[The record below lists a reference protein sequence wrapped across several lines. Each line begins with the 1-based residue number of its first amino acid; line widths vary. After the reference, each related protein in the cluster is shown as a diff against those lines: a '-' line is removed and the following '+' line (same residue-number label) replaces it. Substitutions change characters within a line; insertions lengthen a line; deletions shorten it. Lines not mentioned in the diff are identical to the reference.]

1 VSTSPRRPWVAAYTP
16 RSTLLEPIA
25 KQIEECTRGPG
36 VLGTDASAIPILDP
50 EMEAGIRTGA
60 MWVWTNARWVS
71 FLYSPSGDSDS
82 VRCFLKGDLARTVQ
96 CDGTSVTSFIERSGG
111 TRPGCW
117 SHGRRRFVEAAR
129 AGDRIALEAL
139 QLIAPIFGVERESM
153 MAGDCS
159 SARRARRVEKT
170 RPLLDA
176 LRIWVDRQLGR
187 APPKTPLGKA
197 LGYLDRQWRRLVLF
211 VEDGNVEATN
221 NRRER
226 ELRRPRP
233 GKEELALHLGRRR
246 RSSHRANP
254 LGHRDRDLARR
265 EPARLPPPRCTTHR
279 RRLAS
284 VATARPAPGPH
295 AARTSGALRRR

>member
-1 VSTSPRRPWVAAYTP
+1 MTRFARAGVDVASQTLGRGVHATID
-16 RSTLLEPIA
+16 LLEPIA

-170 RPLLDA
+170 RLCSTLCVSGSTA
-176 LRIWVDRQLGR
+176 SSV
-187 APPKTPLGKA
+187 
-197 LGYLDRQWRRLVLF
+197 
-211 VEDGNVEATN
+211 
-221 NRRER
+221 
-226 ELRRPRP
+226 ELRRRPRSARLWDTSTAN
-233 GKEELALHLGRRR
+233 GSGSCSSSRTATSRRR
-246 RSSHRANP
+246 TIDVSASSGASSWEGRTGSSPGATTEVIAPRESSRSSR
-254 LGHRDRDLARR
+254 
-265 EPARLPPPRCTTHR
+265 PRSRTT
-279 RRLAS
+279 
-284 VATARPAPGPH
+284 
-295 AARTSGALRRR
+295 